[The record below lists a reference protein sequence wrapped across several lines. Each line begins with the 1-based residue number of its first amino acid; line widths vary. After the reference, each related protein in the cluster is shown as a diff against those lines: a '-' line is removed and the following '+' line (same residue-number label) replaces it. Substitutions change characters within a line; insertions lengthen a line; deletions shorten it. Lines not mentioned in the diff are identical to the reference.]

1 MSFIT
6 RKKVVN
12 KSTKGGKII
21 LAIRKLR
28 GYNRE
33 ELSALT
39 GFAANTIYN
48 WETGRARPAF
58 DDVETVIKSL
68 HFEIDE
74 AMRLADVA

>member
-1 MSFIT
+1 MTFIT
-6 RKKVVN
+6 RKEAQN
-12 KSTKGGKII
+12 RPTNGGKII
-21 LAIRKLR
+21 LAIRRLR

-39 GFAANTIYN
+39 GFATNTIYN

-58 DDVETVIKSL
+58 DDVQTVIKSL
-68 HFEIDE
+68 HFEVDE

>member
-1 MSFIT
+1 MNFIS
-6 RKKVVN
+6 REKKEN
-12 KSTKGGKII
+12 RATNGGKII
-21 LAIRKLR
+21 LAIRRLR

-58 DDVETVIKSL
+58 DDVQTVIKSL
-68 HFEIDE
+68 HFEIEE
-74 AMRLADVA
+74 AMRLANVA